1 MQGGREVIVKNGD
14 GRQTWSS
21 NSDGETQQLEKL
33 YGHRSGGTKALVRAG
48 GTSSGNEGQEVDGEG
63 SSRVYI
69 QMPLLEIRMGV
80 TTGR

>member
-1 MQGGREVIVKNGD
+1 MEMGD
-14 GRQTWSS
+14 KRGQATQTKRPNSS
-21 NSDGETQQLEKL
+21 
-33 YGHRSGGTKALVRAG
+33 RSCTGIGPGGTKALVRVG

-69 QMPLLEIRMGV
+69 QMPLLEIKMGV